1 MTEHYVL
8 AAVLVAAVATLA
20 TRALPFVALARH
32 QNHPLLQ
39 YLGKRLPAA
48 VIIILVLYSLRDAAL
63 IQFADHEWQWQV
75 GANGWPLLAASLLVA
90 LLHIWK
96 RNVLFSI
103 IAGTGLYMTLIQS
116 GF

>member
-1 MTEHYVL
+1 MNEHYTLV
-8 AAVLVAAVATLA
+8 AILVAALATLA

-39 YLGKRLPAA
+39 YLGKCLPAA
-48 VIIILVLYSLRDAAL
+48 VIIILVLYSLRDL
-63 IQFADHEWQWQV
+63 SLFQVTDNEWQWQA

-103 IAGTGLYMTLIQS
+103 IAGTGLYMALIQS
-116 GF
+116 GL